1 LPAAFAGPQNAAAP
15 AGLDRWPAAL
25 FHPGMKR
32 IALLLAAALALS
44 TEGAVAADA
53 AFSRWL
59 ESKVWPAAQAS
70 GVRRA
75 TYEAAVAGLEPDLR
89 LPDLKPT
96 GGGNAFQAEFQS
108 PAAYLADGKLDGL
121 SAGARKRLAANRA
134 VLDRTAR
141 ATGVPAGIVLAVWGK
156 ESAFGAARIEKDAV
170 RTLATQAYLGSRRAE
185 FFPELVAALRIL
197 EEEHISRAA
206 MKSSWAGALGQPQF
220 MPSKFLADA
229 VDGDGDGRR
238 DIWNSVPDVLAS
250 IGHFLK
256 SRGWKAGLPWGV
268 EVRLPAAVACSLEGP
283 DQGRPLSSWVKAGVT
298 RADGRP
304 LAGADVGPVGHLLMP
319 AGRMGPAFLV
329 SDNFY
334 VLKAYNESDVYALTI
349 GMVADR
355 LERAQTIRGGW
366 GKAGGFTRSD
376 VRAVQRRLEGM
387 GHDVGSADGLVGFR
401 TRVAIGRWQAKNGLA
416 VTCYPDK
423 AVISALK

>member
-1 LPAAFAGPQNAAAP
+1 
-15 AGLDRWPAAL
+15 
-25 FHPGMKR
+25 MKR
-32 IALLLAAALALS
+32 IALLLAGALALAPI
-44 TEGAVAADA
+44 GAAAADA

-59 ESKVWPAAQAS
+59 DDKVWPAAKAS
-70 GVRRA
+70 GVSRA
-75 TYEAAVAGLEPDLR
+75 TFETAVAGLEPDLG

-96 GGGNAFQAEFQS
+96 GGGDAFQAEFRS
-108 PAAYLADGKLDGL
+108 PASYLADRKLDAL
-121 SAGARKRLAANRA
+121 AAGARKRYAANRA
-134 VLDRTAR
+134 LLAKVART
-141 ATGVPAGIVLAVWGK
+141 TGVPAGIVLAVWGK

-170 RTLATQAYLGSRRAE
+170 RTLATQAYMGSRRAE
-185 FFPELVAALRIL
+185 FFPELVAALVIL

-220 MPSKFLADA
+220 MPTKFLSDA

-238 DIWNSVPDVLAS
+238 DIWGTTPDVLAS
-250 IGHFLK
+250 IGHYLK

-268 EVRLPAAVACSLEGP
+268 EVRLPASVPCSLEGP
-283 DQGRPLSSWVKAGVT
+283 DQGQPLATWIRAGVT
-298 RADGRP
+298 RADGRT
-304 LAGADVGPVGHLLMP
+304 LALGDVGPTGHLLMP

-349 GMVADR
+349 GMVGDR
-355 LERAQTIRGGW
+355 LSGPQSIRGAW
-366 GKAGGFTRSD
+366 GKVGGFSRGA
-376 VRAVQRRLEGM
+376 VRAVQRRLEDM
-387 GHDVGSADGLVGFR
+387 GHDVGTADGLVGFR
-401 TRVAIGRWQAKNGLA
+401 TRVAIGRWQEKNGLP

>member
-1 LPAAFAGPQNAAAP
+1 
-15 AGLDRWPAAL
+15 
-25 FHPGMKR
+25 MKR
-32 IALLLAAALALS
+32 IALFLASALALVPH
-44 TEGAVAADA
+44 GASAADA
-53 AFSRWL
+53 GFSRWF

-70 GVRRA
+70 GVTRA
-75 TYEAAVAGLEPDLR
+75 TFEAAVAGLEPDLS

-108 PAAYLADGKLDGL
+108 PTAYLADGKLNGL
-121 SAGARKRLAANRA
+121 AAGARKRLAANRA

-170 RTLATQAYLGSRRAE
+170 RTLATQAYMGSRRDE
-185 FFPELVAALRIL
+185 FFPELVAALVIL
-197 EEEHISRAA
+197 QQEHITRAA

-220 MPSKFLADA
+220 MPTKFLTDA

-238 DIWNSVPDVLAS
+238 DIWNSAPDVLAS

-256 SRGWKAGLPWGV
+256 SRGWKAGVPWGV
-268 EVRLPAAVACSLEGP
+268 EVKLPASVACSLEGP
-283 DQGRPLSSWVKAGVT
+283 DQGQSLSAWAKAGVT
-298 RADGRP
+298 RADGGP
-304 LAGADVGPVGHLLMP
+304 LSASDVGPMGHLLMP

-349 GMVADR
+349 GMVGDR
-355 LERAQTIRGGW
+355 LDKGQTIRGSW
-366 GKAGGFTRSD
+366 GKVGGFSRSD
-376 VRAVQRRLEGM
+376 VRAVQKRLEGM
-387 GHDVGSADGLVGFR
+387 GHDVGTTDGLVGFR
-401 TRVAIGRWQAKNGLA
+401 TRVAIGRWQAKNGLP

>member
-1 LPAAFAGPQNAAAP
+1 
-15 AGLDRWPAAL
+15 
-25 FHPGMKR
+25 MKR
-32 IALLLAAALALS
+32 IALFFAAALALVPR
-44 TEGAVAADA
+44 GAAATDV

-59 ESKVWPAAQAS
+59 YAKVWPAAETS

-75 TYEAAVAGLEPDLR
+75 TFEAAVAGLEPDLR

-96 GGGNAFQAEFQS
+96 GGGEAFQAEFQS
-108 PAAYLADGKLDGL
+108 PTAYLADGKLDGL
-121 SAGARKRLAANRA
+121 AAGARKRLAANRT

-156 ESAFGAARIEKDAV
+156 ESAFGAARIDKDAV
-170 RTLATQAYLGSRRAE
+170 RTLATQAYMGSRRDE
-185 FFPELVAALRIL
+185 FFPELVAALVIL
-197 EEEHISRAA
+197 EQEHISRAA

-220 MPSKFLADA
+220 MPTKFLTDA

-238 DIWNSVPDVLAS
+238 DIWNSVPDALAS

-256 SRGWKAGLPWGV
+256 SRGWKAGVPWGV
-268 EVRLPAAVACSLEGP
+268 EVRLPGSVACSLEGP
-283 DQGRPLSSWVKAGVT
+283 DQGQSLSAWVKAGVT

-304 LAGADVGPVGHLLMP
+304 LASADVGPVGHLLMP

-349 GMVADR
+349 GMVGDR
-355 LERAQTIRGGW
+355 LEKAQAIRGGW
-366 GKAGGFTRSD
+366 GKVGGFSRGD
-376 VRAVQRRLEGM
+376 VRAVQKHLEAM
-387 GHDVGSADGLVGFR
+387 GHDVGTSDGLVGFR
-401 TRVAIGRWQAKNGLA
+401 TRVAIGRWQEKNGLA

>member
-1 LPAAFAGPQNAAAP
+1 
-15 AGLDRWPAAL
+15 
-25 FHPGMKR
+25 MKR
-32 IALLLAAALALS
+32 IAFLLAGALALAPI
-44 TEGAVAADA
+44 GAAAADA

-59 ESKVWPAAQAS
+59 DAKVWPAAKAS
-70 GVRRA
+70 GVSRA
-75 TYEAAVAGLEPDLR
+75 TFEAAVAGLDPDLS

-96 GGGNAFQAEFQS
+96 GGGNAFQAEFRS
-108 PAAYLADGKLDGL
+108 PAAYLADRKLDAL
-121 SAGARKRLAANRA
+121 AAGARKRYAANRA
-134 VLDRTAR
+134 ILDKVAR
-141 ATGVPAGIVLAVWGK
+141 VTGVPAGVVLAVWGK
-156 ESAFGAARIEKDAV
+156 ESAFGTAKIEKDAV
-170 RTLATQAYLGSRRAE
+170 RTLATQAYMGSRRAE
-185 FFPELVAALRIL
+185 FFPELVAALVIL

-220 MPSKFLADA
+220 MPTKFLTDA
-229 VDGDGDGRR
+229 VDGNGDGRR
-238 DIWNSVPDVLAS
+238 DIWDTTSDVLAS
-250 IGHFLK
+250 IGHYLK

-268 EVRLPAAVACSLEGP
+268 EVRLPASVPCSLEGP
-283 DQGRPLSSWVKAGVT
+283 DQGQPLAAWVRAGVT

-304 LAGADVGPVGHLLMP
+304 LALGDVGPTGHLLMP

-349 GMVADR
+349 GTVGDR
-355 LERAQTIRGGW
+355 VSGPQSIRGGW
-366 GKAGGFTRSD
+366 GKIGSFSRGD

-387 GHDVGSADGLVGFR
+387 GHDVGTADGLVGFR
-401 TRVAIGRWQAKNGLA
+401 TRVAMGRWQEKNGLP